1 MVHSLFVACRSP
13 SESKASFRSHLR
25 YLSEV
30 LRLATQSQDSLARFS
45 RLTISG
51 WVAWWVCF
59 VINNDYPP

>member
-30 LRLATQSQDSLARFS
+30 LRLATQSQDLTSYCDLFSSFARD
-45 RLTISG
+45 TH
-51 WVAWWVCF
+51 
-59 VINNDYPP
+59 